1 MTQRTDDLPAR
12 LCALEDRMAAL
23 IAALA
28 ARGALTDGDLV
39 ALRLHAP
46 TPSRIVVKR

>member
-1 MTQRTDDLPAR
+1 MTQTENEQR
-12 LCALEDRMAAL
+12 LAALEDRLAAL

-28 ARGALTDGDLV
+28 ARGALTDDDLV

-46 TPSRIVVKR
+46 PPSRIAVSR